1 MAPYLLRQRIHRSQQ
16 DHLERVTNQE
26 DQPQINADKTLKNLI
41 MFKKLVLSVSI
52 CLQRRLRSL
61 RHFLQVVLR
70 LSMANERVKGLFVS
84 AGESVYYLKCKLPEQ
99 GYSI

>member
-70 LSMANERVKGLFVS
+70 LSDPTAIPRTPTHAALRLDS
-84 AGESVYYLKCKLPEQ
+84 ASLGA
-99 GYSI
+99 